1 MFKLTLSAALLASAF
16 CTSVAHAAW
25 APEKPVEF
33 IVTAALGYIAVRCA
47 IHD

>member
-16 CTSVAHAAW
+16 CTGVAHAAW

-33 IVTAALGYIAVRCA
+33 IVTAGAGGLP
-47 IHD
+47 